1 MEMSDNG
8 SEWTAARTAAP
19 TDLVRPSA
27 RRNFA
32 ALAPAAFAGALK
44 R

>member
-1 MEMSDNG
+1 MEMFDNG
-8 SEWTAARTAAP
+8 SERTEARTAAP

-27 RRNFA
+27 RRNVP
-32 ALAPAAFAGALK
+32 ALAPAAFAGAPT